1 MDLKFTVN
9 KHFDIFRKIAE
20 MIEKFSPF
28 PTKLDQGFEI
38 EHIPIEI
45 SRILQKVSYQITIDN
60 SRLVNKLKDE
70 LFRLAKSSKMT
81 LEKYTLRDRGI
92 RNFVQEFDE
101 VVNRI
106 KENEFY
112 DTQSE
117 RYELANPESSSS
129 RGINFERQNQKESAL
144 KGIFEPS

>member
-1 MDLKFTVN
+1 
-9 KHFDIFRKIAE
+9 
-20 MIEKFSPF
+20 
-28 PTKLDQGFEI
+28 
-38 EHIPIEI
+38 
-45 SRILQKVSYQITIDN
+45 
-60 SRLVNKLKDE
+60 VNKLKDE

-112 DTQSE
+112 DT
-117 RYELANPESSSS
+117 
-129 RGINFERQNQKESAL
+129 
-144 KGIFEPS
+144 